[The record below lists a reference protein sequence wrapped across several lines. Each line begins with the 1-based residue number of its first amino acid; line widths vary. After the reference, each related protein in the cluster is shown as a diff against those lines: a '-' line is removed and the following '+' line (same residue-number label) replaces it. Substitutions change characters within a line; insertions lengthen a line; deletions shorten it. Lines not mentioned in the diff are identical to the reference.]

1 MNRPEHFRARLAVL
15 VTGGALVAAL
25 FPMAGSVLAVPPPPA
40 TPTALTLAPASDSGT
55 AGDNIT
61 NATTPTIT
69 GSRDASSTVNLFA
82 NGAPKGSDTGT
93 GTTWSIATSPALTE
107 GTYSFTAN
115 ATSVDGTSG
124 TSAPLYVTILTPP
137 TVTVRPA
144 TSQANPTST
153 SPVNFTVVFSH
164 AVTNFVGSDVTLSA
178 STAGGTL
185 TPTLTG
191 SGSTY
196 NIAVTGMTTAGT
208 VVASV
213 GAGVAN
219 DLAANVNQASA
230 NADNYVQWD
239 PTLGPTVTINQASG
253 QTDPTATT
261 PINFTVVFSAAVT
274 GFVGT
279 DVTLTGTAGATTATV
294 TGSGT
299 TYNVAVSGMTANGT
313 VIATIAADQ
322 VLSTSGSHPNHAS
335 TSTDNSVTFL
345 FGSRFLVTSSNYTPV
360 PGAAVTITAQ
370 LATAAGTAI
379 ATSGLVVTW
388 SSTGGGTFSSA
399 TTTTNASGIA
409 TVTFTVSTTTAVVHT
424 VTATGG
430 GFTGT
435 SSNITVS
442 ASPASITLT
451 TSASVI
457 TWAKPVILTI
467 HFGTLGSLRPFTIQ
481 VSRDLVT
488 WSTAPAALTTDT
500 AGNATYSYRPA
511 TNLYYRV
518 SFAGAADLSAAFS
531 NVARVV
537 VRQIALLR
545 PTSSGAVR
553 TVSRNTS
560 VTFTTT
566 VRPVRADLAPA
577 RVTFVFYRLV
587 SGRWTLFAKR
597 DVFINSLG
605 LAKYTWTFST
615 SGAWYVRSIVNP
627 TVANANSV
635 WSPVE
640 RYNVN

>member
-1 MNRPEHFRARLAVL
+1 M
-15 VTGGALVAAL
+15 
-25 FPMAGSVLAVPPPPA
+25 
-40 TPTALTLAPASDSGT
+40 
-55 AGDNIT
+55 
-61 NATTPTIT
+61 
-69 GSRDASSTVNLFA
+69 
-82 NGAPKGSDTGT
+82 
-93 GTTWSIATSPALTE
+93 
-107 GTYSFTAN
+107 
-115 ATSVDGTSG
+115 
-124 TSAPLYVTILTPP
+124 
-137 TVTVRPA
+137 TVRPA
-144 TSQANPTST
+144 AGQANPTST

-196 NIAVTGMTTAGT
+196 NIGVTGMTAAGT

-213 GAGVAN
+213 AAGVAT
-219 DLAANVNQASA
+219 DVAANLNLAST

-253 QTDPTATT
+253 QTDPTAVS

-274 GFVGT
+274 AFDGT

-313 VIATIAADQ
+313 VIATIAADR

-335 TSTDNSVTFL
+335 TSTDNTVSFL
-345 FGSRFLVTSSNYTPV
+345 FGSTFLVTSSNYAPV

-370 LATAAGTAI
+370 LANAAGTAI

-399 TTTTNASGIA
+399 TSTTNASGIA
-409 TVTFTVSTTTAVVHT
+409 TVTFTVSTTAAVVHT

-467 HFGTLGSLRPFTIQ
+467 HFGTSGSLRPFTIQ

-545 PTSSGAVR
+545 PTSSGATR

-587 SGRWTLFAKR
+587 NNRWTLFAKR

-627 TVANANSV
+627 TIANANSV